1 MSILDR
7 AWQLNVLVLTVASIT
22 THYQTHSQIHYF
34 CFSTQKSILYQ
45 LYFFP
50 FLISLQVSG
59 YKDEDLLSALQ
70 ALKNIWRI
78 KEQNK
83 TETKQMNKTL
93 QEKIS
98 IHYDQV

>member
-1 MSILDR
+1 M
-7 AWQLNVLVLTVASIT
+7 
-22 THYQTHSQIHYF
+22 HYF

-45 LYFFP
+45 LYFLP
-50 FLISLQVSG
+50 FSISLQVSG

-93 QEKIS
+93 QEKKQSQFIMTKCKVLHLPEIMNFMS
-98 IHYDQV
+98 T

>member
-1 MSILDR
+1 M
-7 AWQLNVLVLTVASIT
+7 
-22 THYQTHSQIHYF
+22 HYF

-45 LYFFP
+45 LYFLP
-50 FLISLQVSG
+50 FSISLQVSG

-83 TETKQMNKTL
+83 TETKRTKHYRKKKT
-93 QEKIS
+93 IS

>member
-1 MSILDR
+1 M
-7 AWQLNVLVLTVASIT
+7 
-22 THYQTHSQIHYF
+22 HYF

-45 LYFFP
+45 LYFLP
-50 FLISLQVSG
+50 FSISLQVSG

-83 TETKQMNKTL
+83 TETKRTKHYRKKKQSQFIMTKCKVLHLPEIMNFMST
-93 QEKIS
+93 
-98 IHYDQV
+98 